1 DYDRHPLKAGGE
13 EIPMLNMRRRDFVAL
28 LGSVAAA
35 WPLAARAQQPA
46 MPVIGFLR
54 STSSA
59 DLGHLVAAFRQ
70 GLREAGFV
78 EGQDCAIEYRWADN
92 QLDRLPVLVAD
103 LLRRQLALIIGNTPS
118 ALAAKAAT
126 MTVPIVFVTGGD
138 PVKVGL
144 AASLNR
150 PGGNVTGV
158 SFFSVELGAKQLGL
172 LRELRP
178 GAARI
183 AVLVDPKFPT
193 TERLLSDVRAAASAI
208 GQQIEVLYISSDRE
222 IETAFTTL
230 VQRGAGALLS
240 GSGGFFLSQRERI
253 VALAAR
259 HRIPAIYV
267 LRDYVMA
274 GGLMSYAASVT
285 DAYRQAGIYAGRIL
299 KGEKPGDLPVM
310 LPTKFELAINVK
322 TAKALGLEIP
332 DKLLALADEVI
343 E

>member
-1 DYDRHPLKAGGE
+1 MSRRIE
-13 EIPMLNMRRRDFVAL
+13 RRDFITL
-28 LGSVAAA
+28 LGGAGA
-35 WPLAARAQQPA
+35 WPLAARAQQPS
-46 MPVIGFLR
+46 MPVVGFLR

-59 DLGHLVAAFRQ
+59 DSGHLVAVFRQ

-92 QLDRLPVLVAD
+92 QLDRLPALVAD
-103 LLRRQLALIIGNTPS
+103 LLRRPVAVIVGNTPS

-126 MTVPIVFVTGGD
+126 TTVPIVFATGGN
-138 PVKVGL
+138 PVREGL
-144 AASLNR
+144 VASLNR

-158 SFFSVELGAKQLGL
+158 SFISVELGAKRLGL
-172 LRELRP
+172 LRELLP

-183 AVLVDPKFPT
+183 AVLVDPKFPI
-193 TERLLSDVRAAASAI
+193 TERLVSEVRAAASAM
-208 GQQIEVLYISSDRE
+208 GQQIDVLYVSSDRE

-230 VQRGAGALLS
+230 VQRGAGALLG
-240 GSGGFFLSQRERI
+240 GSGGFFYSRRERI

-259 HRIPAIYV
+259 YRIPAIYD
-267 LRDYVMA
+267 LRDYVAA
-274 GGLMSYAASVT
+274 GGLMSYAPSIT

-299 KGEKPGDLPVM
+299 KGEKPADLPVM
-310 LPTKFELAINVK
+310 QPTKFELVINLR

>member
-1 DYDRHPLKAGGE
+1 VQLRYWPAGSL
-13 EIPMLNMRRRDFVAL
+13 IV
-28 LGSVAAA
+28 
-35 WPLAARAQQPA
+35 
-46 MPVIGFLR
+46 GF
-54 STSSA
+54 S
-59 DLGHLVAAFRQ
+59 
-70 GLREAGFV
+70 
-78 EGQDCAIEYRWADN
+78 
-92 QLDRLPVLVAD
+92 
-103 LLRRQLALIIGNTPS
+103 TPS

-126 MTVPIVFVTGGD
+126 TTVPIVFVTGGD
-138 PVKVGL
+138 PIRGGL
-144 AASLNR
+144 VPSLNR

-158 SFFSVELGAKQLGL
+158 SFFSAELGAKQLGL

-183 AVLVDPKFPT
+183 AVLADPKFPT
-193 TERLLSDVRAAASAI
+193 TERFVSEVRAAASAI
-208 GQQIEVLYISSDRE
+208 GQQIEVLYVSSDRE

-230 VQRGAGALLS
+230 VQRGAGALLW
-240 GSGGFFLSQRERI
+240 GTGGFLLSQRERV

-259 HRIPAIYV
+259 HIISAIYTV
-267 LRDYVMA
+267 RDYVAA
-274 GGLMSYAASVT
+274 GGLMSYAASST

-310 LPTKFELAINVK
+310 LPTKFELVINVK